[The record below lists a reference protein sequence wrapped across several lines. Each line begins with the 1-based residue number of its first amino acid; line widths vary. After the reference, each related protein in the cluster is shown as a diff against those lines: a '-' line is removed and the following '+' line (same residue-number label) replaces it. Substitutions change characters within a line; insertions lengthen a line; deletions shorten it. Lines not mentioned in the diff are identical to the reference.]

1 MIENIQEK
9 VQNYIESQNKKS
21 NLSETQNS
29 LKEFGLDL
37 KVGEWLKND
46 KDMLDYAQLFLKEK
60 IENKKR
66 TFKEEFKIGLL
77 ELKLQIKCSY
87 FADFKE
93 FLKDLKESE
102 SSTKQK
108 EDATDSKQK
117 ESKEQGMRIDNKF
130 FNTSISKMKSH
141 PYYKNSASGVTWC
154 SATAR
159 FNSESFGLNLPR
171 GDAYNA
177 GKEPGKACLKTIPS
191 NKFDK
196 KPQNSWSNLSLS
208 DFNDQKDEKINFA
221 DIYTNSQSG
230 YGHRVVGFKD
240 NLGQWYVLDPYTNVN
255 GLNDKPKKLEDY
267 MGKRQI
273 KKVHFYYSDG
283 YNFENKKYA

>member
-29 LKEFGLDL
+29 LKEFWLDL
-37 KVGEWLKND
+37 KVWEWLKND

-66 TFKEEFKIGLL
+66 TFKEEFKIWLL

-141 PYYKNSASGVTWC
+141 PYYKNSASWVTWC

-159 FNSESFGLNLPR
+159 FNSESFWLNLPR
-171 GDAYNA
+171 WDAYNA
-177 GKEPGKACLKTIPS
+177 WKEPWKACLKTIPS

-230 YGHRVVGFKD
+230 YWHRVVWFKD

-255 GLNDKPKKLEDY
+255 WLNDKPKKLEDY
-267 MGKRQI
+267 MWKRQI
-273 KKVHFYYSDG
+273 KKVHFYYSDW